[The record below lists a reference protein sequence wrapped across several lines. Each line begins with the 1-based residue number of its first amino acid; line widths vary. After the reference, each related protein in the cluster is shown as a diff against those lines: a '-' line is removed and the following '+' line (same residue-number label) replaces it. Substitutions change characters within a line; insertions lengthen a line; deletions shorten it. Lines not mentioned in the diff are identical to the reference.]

1 MVGVRWRVD
10 IAIRESFL
18 LLLRNPHP
26 LDDGVVMFFG
36 VVKLDAFGCLGGI
49 KIRAVGMR
57 QRGSLFWSFER
68 VYSLVLP

>member
-18 LLLRNPHP
+18 LLLRKPHP

-36 VVKLDAFGCLGGI
+36 VVKLDAFGGI
-49 KIRAVGMR
+49 KVRAVGMR

-68 VYSLVLP
+68 IYSLVLP

>member
-1 MVGVRWRVD
+1 MRWRVD

-18 LLLRNPHP
+18 LLLRKPHP

-36 VVKLDAFGCLGGI
+36 VVKLDAFGGI
-49 KIRAVGMR
+49 KVRAVGMR

-68 VYSLVLP
+68 IYSLVLL